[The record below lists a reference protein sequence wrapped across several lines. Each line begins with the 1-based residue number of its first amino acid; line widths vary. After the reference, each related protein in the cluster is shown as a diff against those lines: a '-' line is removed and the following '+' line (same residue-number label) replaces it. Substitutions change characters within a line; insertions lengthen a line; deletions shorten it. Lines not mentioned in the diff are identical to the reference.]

1 MREILK
7 KSAQTIRDNGV
18 SGFSRKLLRY
28 GAARL
33 DALRPASVRY
43 KSLLQEYREVAVPDF
58 QVTNEEIVESR
69 RLTRQ
74 KAEGPIRSA
83 IWFVPS
89 FSHLSFGGVF
99 TIFRV
104 IEKLSREGVFNTV
117 VIYGEPFFNSEKT
130 ISQISREFP
139 GLKNYQLKVLG
150 KSGLTVDDLPE
161 ADLGFCTYWTSA
173 YLLLK
178 YRRVRRKYYFVQDYE
193 PLFFSA
199 GSISALAE
207 STYRFGFTG
216 IFNSPGLGNATMGR
230 HGMDGFSF
238 VPAVDT
244 SLYFPD
250 FEAKRRGNR
259 KVRLFFYA
267 RPANARNAFNLG
279 LVAIQQLVQRFPE
292 RLEVVAAGSKWDESA
307 YGLKGRIRNLGL
319 LKTLRDVAEVY
330 RECDIGMV
338 FMLSRHPSYQPLEF
352 MASGMATVT
361 NRNEDNLWLLR
372 DRENCLLSEPSPA
385 AMAERVGELV
395 CNEDLRM
402 AIARRGHEDVS
413 GRSWEVEID
422 AVWRQIQERW

>member
-1 MREILK
+1 MKEIIK
-7 KSAQTIRDNGV
+7 KTSQTLRDNGV

-33 DALRPASVRY
+33 DGLKPASMRH
-43 KSLLQEYREVAVPDF
+43 KALLEEHRDLSNPVF
-58 QVTNEEIVESR
+58 QVTNRDILESR
-69 RLTRQ
+69 RLTQQRTRGRIQ
-74 KAEGPIRSA
+74 SA
-83 IWFVPS
+83 IWFVPP
-89 FSHLSFGGVF
+89 FSHLSFGGTY

-104 IEKLSREGVFNTV
+104 IEKLSKQGVFNTV
-117 VIYGEPFFNSEKT
+117 VVYGDPFFNADKT
-130 ISQISREFP
+130 CGQIAREFP

-150 KSGLTVDDLPE
+150 TRGLAVDDLPD

-173 YLLLK
+173 YHLLK
-178 YRRVRRKYYFVQDYE
+178 FARVRRKFYFVQDYE

-199 GSISALAE
+199 GSMSALAE

-216 IFNSPGLGNATMGR
+216 IFNSPGLAEATMGR
-230 HGMDGFSF
+230 HGMEGFSF

-244 SLYFPD
+244 SIYFPD
-250 FEAKRRGNR
+250 FVNKGRGNG
-259 KVRLFFYA
+259 KVKLFFYA

-279 LVAIQQLVQRFPE
+279 LMAIQQLVRQFPE
-292 RLEVVAAGSKWDESA
+292 KLEVVAAGAKWDESV

-319 LKTLRDVAEVY
+319 LKSLREVAEVY
-330 RECDIGMV
+330 RGCDIGMV

-372 DRENCLLSEPSPA
+372 DGENCLLSEPSPA

-395 CNEDLRM
+395 CDDRLRM
-402 AIARRGHEDVS
+402 SIARKGHEEVS
-413 GRSWEVEID
+413 RRSWDSEID
-422 AVWRQIQERW
+422 GVWRQIEERW

>member
-1 MREILK
+1 MKEILN
-7 KSAQTIRDNGV
+7 KSAQTLRKNGI
-18 SGFSRKLLRY
+18 SGFSKKLLRY

-33 DALRPASVRY
+33 DALMPASMRY
-43 KSLLQEYREVAVPDF
+43 KSLLKEYRDLSGPDF
-58 QVTNEEIVESR
+58 QVTNEEILEST

-74 KAEGPIRSA
+74 TPAGPIRSA
-83 IWFVPS
+83 IWFVPP
-89 FSHLSFGGVF
+89 FSHLSFGGTF
-99 TIFRV
+99 TLFRV
-104 IEKLSREGVFNTV
+104 IDKLSREGVFNTV

-130 ISQISREFP
+130 CGQISREFP
-139 GLKNYQLKVLG
+139 GLKNYELRVLG
-150 KSGLTVDDLPE
+150 QRGLTVDDLPE

-199 GSISALAE
+199 GSVSALAE

-216 IFNSPGLGNATMGR
+216 IFNSPGLGHATMGR
-230 HGMDGFSF
+230 HGMEGFSF

-244 SLYFPD
+244 HIYFPD
-250 FEAKRRGNR
+250 FEAKRRGNG
-259 KVRLFFYA
+259 KVKLFFYA

-279 LVAIQQLVQRFPE
+279 IVAIQQLVRRFPD
-292 RLEVVAAGSKWDESA
+292 RLEVIAAGSNWDECV
-307 YGLKGRIRNLGL
+307 YGLKGKIRNLGL
-319 LKTLRDVAEVY
+319 LRSLREVAQVY

-338 FMLSRHPSYQPLEF
+338 FMLTRHPSYQPLEF

-395 CNEDLRM
+395 LDEDLRM
-402 AIARRGHEDVS
+402 AIARKGHEEIS
-413 GRSWEVEID
+413 SRSWESEID
-422 AVWRQIQERW
+422 SIWRRIRERW